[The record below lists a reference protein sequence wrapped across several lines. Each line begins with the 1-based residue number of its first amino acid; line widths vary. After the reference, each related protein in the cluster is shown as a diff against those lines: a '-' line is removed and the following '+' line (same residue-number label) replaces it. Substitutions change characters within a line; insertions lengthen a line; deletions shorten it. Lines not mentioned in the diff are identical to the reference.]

1 MALTRKHLSK
11 DGLLKI
17 VRQSLRREKLE
28 ELKHSSYSWQDCI
41 MSGLAIFGFKLPS
54 LLQFEA
60 RKAEE
65 PFIRRNL
72 RTLYQVDKAPSD
84 TCLRERLDRLSP
96 NRLRRSF
103 KAIFAQ
109 LQRGKVLD

>member
-60 RKAEE
+60 RKAE
-65 PFIRRNL
+65 
-72 RTLYQVDKAPSD
+72 QKS
-84 TCLRERLDRLSP
+84 LSFDGICEHST
-96 NRLRRSF
+96 R
-103 KAIFAQ
+103 
-109 LQRGKVLD
+109 